1 MKVWPHPI
9 KAVIFD
15 SDGVIMDTVPMYNQA
30 TEEVIGQEIPDSF
43 IITINGLSEHVFGE
57 RLIAKYNLSMTA
69 DQFVRRRLDVL
80 HNLLPTAKRVAGID
94 RIIKKLREMNIP
106 MAVAT
111 SATRESHQRKTM
123 NHREFFGEYFQY
135 ELCGDEV
142 SNAKPSPE
150 IFQKAAAKIGNIKP
164 ENVLVF
170 EDAVNGIKAACS
182 AGMAS
187 VLRALPGVDYS
198 EELKRMDAT
207 PSHIVNHFDQFNFD
221 VFTWETV

>member
-1 MKVWPHPI
+1 MQKWPHPI

-30 TEEVIGQEIPDSF
+30 TEQVIGQEIPDSF

-57 RLIAKYNLSMTA
+57 RLIEKYNLDMTA
-69 DQFVRRRLDVL
+69 DQFVRKRLDIL
-80 HNLLPTAKRVAGID
+80 HNLLPTANRVPGVD
-94 RIIKKLREMNIP
+94 RIINQLKKMNIP

-111 SATRESHQRKTM
+111 SATRESHERKTI
-123 NHREFFGEYFQY
+123 NHRDFFAKFFQY

-142 SNAKPSPE
+142 ANAKPSPE
-150 IFQKAAAKIGNIKP
+150 IFQKAAARIGDLRP

-170 EDAVNGIKAACS
+170 EDAVNGIQAACS

-187 VLRALPGVDYS
+187 VLRAVPGVDYS
-198 EELKRMDAT
+198 EELAKMGAV
-207 PSHIVNHFDQFNFD
+207 PSHTVSHFDEFD
-221 VFTWETV
+221 FDGFVWDL

>member
-1 MKVWPHPI
+1 MQKRWPHPI

-30 TEEVIGQEIPDSF
+30 TEQVVGREIPDSF
-43 IITINGLSEHVFGE
+43 IVTINGLSEHVFGQ
-57 RLIAKYNLSMTA
+57 RLIEKYNLDMTA
-69 DQFVRRRLDVL
+69 DQFVRRRLDIL
-80 HNLLPTAKRVAGID
+80 HNLLPTANRVAGVD
-94 RIIKKLREMNIP
+94 RIINKLKEMNIP

-111 SATRESHQRKTM
+111 SATRESHQRKTI
-123 NHREFFGEYFQY
+123 NHRDFFEKFFQY

-142 SNAKPSPE
+142 AQAKPSPE
-150 IFQKAAAKIGNIKP
+150 IFEKSAAKIGNLRP

-187 VLRALPGVDYS
+187 VLRAIPGVDYS
-198 EELKRMDAT
+198 SELERMDAV
-207 PSHIVNHFDQFNFD
+207 PSHIVNHFDDFD
-221 VFTWETV
+221 FECFTWDP